1 LVSKHFFQYG
11 FNDGFKNMISNK
23 TKQSGVTLIELIVVI
38 AIFAIVSSVLLFNYS
53 DFSTNVSIRNLSQ
66 EVALSVRKAQT
77 YATSVKGIEN
87 TNLSTR
93 DYPSYGISFSLDA
106 TSGPFEPNTK
116 QFVLFADV
124 PSIFGTLL
132 PNKQYE
138 TNGTCGVIEPGS
150 ECIENFSIN
159 TSDSII
165 EFCTDVTGCVS
176 SGSIDIT
183 FRRPVPDA
191 IICYKSSSSDTTCL
205 NTTISNVDIVLQSAK
220 GLRRTVSVWNTGQI
234 SVK

>member
-1 LVSKHFFQYG
+1 
-11 FNDGFKNMISNK
+11 MILNR

-106 TSGPFEPNTK
+106 TSSAFKPNTK
-116 QFVLFADV
+116 QFILFADV
-124 PSIFGTLL
+124 PTTFGAS
-132 PNKQYE
+132 PNRQYE

-159 TSDSII
+159 TTDSIVGL
-165 EFCTDVTGCVS
+165 CTDATGCVS
-176 SGSIDIT
+176 TGSVDIT

-191 IICYKSSSSDTTCL
+191 IICYKAYSADTTCL
-205 NTTISNVDIVLQSAK
+205 NTTISNVDIILQSAK